1 MNRQL
6 STHDTRRARLSP
18 RDTRSPRR
26 WTREELE
33 ARGGWRLEA
42 PAALVAEL
50 DALERWSHTVS
61 EPVEVFELDHVD
73 VPATRSLARQ
83 LRREL
88 DEGSG
93 VVWIRRLPAATEMA
107 RRLLFTAL
115 GLCLGR
121 PVGDYGRLHDVR
133 DTGRSYRSEAI
144 PVSQTRDS
152 TGVHT
157 DSSRRAVC
165 PRYIGLLCIRPA
177 AVGGESRLTSAL
189 QAHEVLRRTAP
200 EALELLYGD
209 FVRDVV
215 TPGAD
220 RGSEALRA
228 NSFPIF
234 SAPPGPA
241 FRYMR
246 YWIERGQQL
255 VEQPLDSRT
264 LDAFDRLD
272 AALEHPEHVVRFR
285 LQAGDMMFCD
295 NTRVAHDRDAY
306 ESDPEHP
313 RLLCRLWID
322 PDQRHAPA

>member
-1 MNRQL
+1 MTPQL
-6 STHDTRRARLSP
+6 STHDTRR
-18 RDTRSPRR
+18 PRR

-33 ARGGWRLEA
+33 ARHGWRLDA
-42 PAALVAEL
+42 PAALATEL
-50 DALERWSHTVS
+50 EALERWSHTVS
-61 EPVEVFELDHVD
+61 EPVEVFELDRVD
-73 VPATRSLARQ
+73 LPATRALARRI
-83 LRREL
+83 RREL
-88 DEGSG
+88 DEASG
-93 VVWIRRLPAATEMA
+93 VIWLRRLPAATEMA

-133 DTGRSYRSEAI
+133 DTGRSYRREAI

-177 AVGGESRLTSAL
+177 AVGGDSRLTSAL

-220 RGSEALRA
+220 RDSESLRD

-234 SAPPGPA
+234 SAQPGPA

-255 VEQPLDSRT
+255 VEQPLDTRT

-295 NTRVAHDRDAY
+295 NTCVAHDRDAY
-306 ESDPEHP
+306 ESDPEQP

-322 PDQRHAPA
+322 PEPSSATA